1 MTNAT
6 LSAPELSDDEA
17 ADHELCAE
25 LLDTVDALSRRR
37 ADLVDERLVAQLV
50 HKGWLQWHR
59 GALRLTSIGARLCDA
74 VLLAY
79 R

>member
-1 MTNAT
+1 MNANLAT
-6 LSAPELSDDEA
+6 VELDDQDA
-17 ADHELCAE
+17 VDQELCAE

-37 ADLVDERLVAQLV
+37 ADLVDENLVAKLV
-50 HKGWLQWHR
+50 RKGWLQWHG
-59 GALRLTSIGARLCDA
+59 GALQLTSIGARLCDA